1 MPPITKTPSKSKLTL
16 AEKKA
21 TTTTTTSLSHYN
33 NNNHNLDK
41 VSVDGHVLFDDVIV
55 LKRLRDFLKSSL
67 LLNQTQTNTPN
78 KTTNKLTI
86 EIEPINRDFS
96 IKNKYIYMSMLNKFS
111 KKTLLAPLAS
121 CVDQSNT
128 SSDSNSKPNEDD
140 NAQDEEKDE
149 IVLEN
154 ESNCN
159 ELLIEDENSSSSKT
173 LNNPLGKYIESHSLV
188 ILESL
193 LLLDNINSVN
203 NNNNNNNEN
212 SSTTTPIPTQIAAG
226 PVATITP
233 KNEFHR
239 DSLLMFCLNFG
250 TLSSMSSSSC
260 MSGSGGG
267 GGGIQD
273 GVSNSLF
280 KFKFSNFL
288 MRIKLVF
295 TELDVLKEDIKKSL
309 DEFLNEHVLNR
320 LLSASQS
327 SLIGSENDESS
338 SQARESQVEEK
349 LQIEE
354 EAKANSVSLSDY
366 VFEANID
373 RVCYLK
379 KPSNCKTIRL
389 EQIRSSTDCFRAMV
403 EFSRR
408 SELNE
413 RPLIF
418 VTCHANVTLNR
429 KMGK

>member
-1 MPPITKTPSKSKLTL
+1 M
-16 AEKKA
+16 
-21 TTTTTTSLSHYN
+21 
-33 NNNHNLDK
+33 
-41 VSVDGHVLFDDVIV
+41 SVDGHVLFDDVIV
-55 LKRLRDFLKSSL
+55 LGRLRDFLKSSIL
-67 LLNQTQTNTPN
+67 SQTQNS
-78 KTTNKLTI
+78 KTNKITI

-111 KKTLLAPLAS
+111 KKTSLLS
-121 CVDQSNT
+121 SSFVVQSNT
-128 SSDSNSKPNEDD
+128 SSDIKPNEENEENHVQDD
-140 NAQDEEKDE
+140 ERDDT
-149 IVLEN
+149 VLEN
-154 ESNCN
+154 ENNSSEKND
-159 ELLIEDENSSSSKT
+159 LLVDEENSSSSTNTLTKQNSSSSI
-173 LNNPLGKYIESHSLV
+173 LNNPLSKYIESHSLV

-193 LLLDNINSVN
+193 LLLDNITSNKSSGNNS
-203 NNNNNNNEN
+203 NNEN
-212 SSTTTPIPTQIAAG
+212 SSTTPIPAQVG
-226 PVATITP
+226 ATTTTATTTTP

-250 TLSSMSSSSC
+250 TSSSS
-260 MSGSGGG
+260 SVNAGGVHSDG
-267 GGGIQD
+267 
-273 GVSNSLF
+273 GVSNSAF

-320 LLSASQS
+320 LLSVSAAAAQS
-327 SLIGSENDESS
+327 SNPENDETNDT
-338 SQARESQVEEK
+338 ESKNTNQEEEAEAEDR

-354 EAKANSVSLSDY
+354 ETTTESLSDY

-429 KMGK
+429 KVGK